1 VRRVFMNIPRLLIL
15 LALIL
20 ACVAP
25 AGAQSPEKNA
35 APPDGLNLQHTTPG
49 TADDSFTLRTAPRL
63 LQQARTLQQL
73 ALNQNDATCYS
84 IRVYRVKRDDQESD
98 STKPA
103 GYSICQPSARFQVKT
118 AVETI
123 EIAPR

>member
-1 VRRVFMNIPRLLIL
+1 MNIPRLLIL
-15 LALIL
+15 SVLTLAW
-20 ACVAP
+20 VAP
-25 AGAQSPEKNA
+25 VWAQSPEKSA
-35 APPDGLNLQHTTPG
+35 APQPADGLNPSRTTPSA
-49 TADDSFTLRTAPRL
+49 TADDSFAASTAPRL
-63 LQQARTLQQL
+63 LQRARTLQQL
-73 ALNQNDATCYS
+73 AQNQNDATCYS
-84 IRVYRVKRDDQESD
+84 IRLYRVKRHDPESD

>member
-1 VRRVFMNIPRLLIL
+1 MHISRLLIL
-15 LALIL
+15 SVVIL
-20 ACVAP
+20 AWVAP
-25 AGAQSPEKNA
+25 LGAQLPEKGA
-35 APPDGLNLQHTTPG
+35 VSPPADTLNLPHATTAVPG
-49 TADDSFTLRTAPRL
+49 AGDDGFTVRTAPRL
-63 LQQARTLQQL
+63 LDRARTLQQL

-84 IRVYRVKRDDQESD
+84 IRLYRVKRDDPESD

-103 GYSICQPSARFQVKT
+103 GYSTCQPSARFQVKT